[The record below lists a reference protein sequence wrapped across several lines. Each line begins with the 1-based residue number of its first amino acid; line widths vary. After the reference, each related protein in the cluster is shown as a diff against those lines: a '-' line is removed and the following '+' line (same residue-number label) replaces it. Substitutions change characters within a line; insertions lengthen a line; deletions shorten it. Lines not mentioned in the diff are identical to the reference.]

1 MIIENGSRQVSARIE
16 VGLKEKA
23 HAAGISKRGKKE
35 KEKRNTTTKSREKKG
50 GSTVKVS
57 GNKRRNWHEPPEKEA
72 QELRIE
78 RWDRNDRGILLDCNN
93 GERERNRRW
102 ESAQGEVRLGEV
114 SLAMH
119 EAGRS
124 PRSRRKGAVLTS
136 RPLYGIADTLISD
149 IFRLVACCL
158 RNCVTVRTLG
168 TRKTIFLFGKIDR
181 RNRDYIFMGIILSF
195 FFFQYLDKSRTWNI
209 CEKLYD
215 EKLP

>member
-1 MIIENGSRQVSARIE
+1 MIIENGSRQVSVRID

-35 KEKRNTTTKSREKKG
+35 KKKRNTTAKSREKKG

-168 TRKTIFLFGKIDR
+168 TRNTISFTWKNWRKEPWLYFYGD
-181 RNRDYIFMGIILSF
+181 NFEF
-195 FFFQYLDKSRTWNI
+195 FF
-209 CEKLYD
+209 
-215 EKLP
+215 